1 MSEILAQ
8 QRNIERKRSLDRND
22 SSTFDLRRENQGKLC
37 HFSWFYRI
45 LEYKRIIQQI
55 QQLLPAFDQVDK
67 AKSRMSFRNN
77 SLERYNQSCT
87 MLDESINGSTRD
99 LFFDCEEELYMSGED
114 SSDEEQT
121 G

>member
-1 MSEILAQ
+1 MTCLASIYDVKIKVNFKVFWKSAT
-8 QRNIERKRSLDRND
+8 RVIP
-22 SSTFDLRRENQGKLC
+22 
-37 HFSWFYRI
+37 

-55 QQLLPAFDQVDK
+55 HQLLPAFDQVDK

-99 LFFDCEEELYMSGED
+99 LFFDCEEELFMSGED
-114 SSDEEQT
+114 SSDEEHT